1 MRHRFGH
8 RKLGRD
14 TAHRIAL
21 LRNLSA
27 TLIHHGHLSTTLAR
41 AKEVRPFV
49 ERLVTLGRRSDLAAR
64 RHALRI
70 LPQRKVVAHLF
81 SEIAPRFLTRPG
93 GYTRILKLGP
103 RKGDGAPM
111 ARIEFVE
118 SGDGDAATAPDKK

>member
-1 MRHRFGH
+1 MRHRLAH
-8 RKLGRD
+8 RKLGRSP
-14 TAHRIAL
+14 AHRKAL

-27 TLIHHGHLSTTLAR
+27 TLIRHGHLRTTLAK

-49 ERLVTLGRRSDLAAR
+49 ERLVTLGRRSDLHAR
-64 RHALRI
+64 RRAMAI
-70 LPQRKVVAHLF
+70 LPQKDVVAHLF
-81 SEIAPRFLTRPG
+81 AEIGPKFTERPG

-118 SGDGDAATAPDKK
+118 

>member
-1 MRHRFGH
+1 MRHRMGH

-21 LRNLSA
+21 LRNLSI
-27 TLIHHGHLSTTLAR
+27 TLINHGHLSTTLAK

-49 ERLVTLGRRSDLAAR
+49 ERLVTLGRRSHLAAR
-64 RHALRI
+64 RRALRI
-70 LPQRKVVAHLF
+70 LPHRKVVAHLF
-81 SEIAPRFLTRPG
+81 SEIAPRFETRPG

-118 SGDGDAATAPDKK
+118 PGGETGKK

>member
-1 MRHRFGH
+1 MRHRVAH
-8 RKLGRD
+8 RKLGR
-14 TAHRIAL
+14 TPSHRQAL
-21 LRNLSA
+21 LRNLAS
-27 TLIHHGHLSTTLAR
+27 TLIQHGHLRTTLAK
-41 AKEVRPFV
+41 AKEVRPFA

-64 RHALRI
+64 RRALQL

-81 SEIAPRFLTRPG
+81 SEIAPRFAERPG

-118 SGDGDAATAPDKK
+118 

>member
-1 MRHRFGH
+1 MRHRSGH
-8 RKLGRD
+8 RKLGRE
-14 TAHRIAL
+14 TAHRLAL

-27 TLIHHGHLSTTLAR
+27 TLIYHGHLSTTLAK

-64 RHALRI
+64 RRALRI
-70 LPQRKVVAHLF
+70 LPRRQVVAHLF
-81 SEIAPRFLTRPG
+81 REVAPRFENRPG

-118 SGDGDAATAPDKK
+118 QAGESAAE

>member
-1 MRHRFGH
+1 MRHRSGH
-8 RKLGRD
+8 RKLGRE
-14 TAHRIAL
+14 TAHRLAL

-27 TLIHHGHLSTTLAR
+27 TLIHHGHLSTTLAK

-64 RHALRI
+64 RRALRI
-70 LPQRKVVAHLF
+70 LPRRQVVAHLF
-81 SEIAPRFLTRPG
+81 SEVAPRFENRPG

-118 SGDGDAATAPDKK
+118 QGGESAAG